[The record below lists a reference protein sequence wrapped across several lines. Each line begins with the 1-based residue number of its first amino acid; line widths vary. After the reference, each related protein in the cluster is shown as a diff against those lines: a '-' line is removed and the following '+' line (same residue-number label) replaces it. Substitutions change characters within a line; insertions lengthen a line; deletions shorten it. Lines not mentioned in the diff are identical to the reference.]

1 MIVMYNLA
9 LTLHL
14 HALSILENENQ
25 QQQRTVEQQQQQQQQ
40 QQQRATTSTTAAN
53 TTNECN
59 NNIQQQQSKSTTM
72 FLRARKL
79 YELAFEM
86 HLDES
91 GSSSSCVDVSL
102 LFTLALIN
110 NLGLVYDV
118 LGETQRS
125 RTCFKNMFGTMMYLM
140 DSQHNIHTN
149 AHVTNSD
156 DDNDNDDDEYLSSSS
171 RSQHR
176 SGIIKEWDGLLS
188 NVMEILFQQHSL
200 AAAPA
205 A

>member
-14 HALSILENENQ
+14 HALSIGNDGASGNGRVDTTNNNDTHE
-25 QQQRTVEQQQQQQQQ
+25 TP
-40 QQQRATTSTTAAN
+40 TSTPASASHG
-53 TTNECN
+53 E
-59 NNIQQQQSKSTTM
+59 KAM
-72 FLRARKL
+72 KLFWRARKL
-79 YELAFEM
+79 YEMSFEM

-91 GSSSSCVDVSL
+91 CDVSL

-125 RTCFKNMFGTMMYLM
+125 QTCFKNMFSTMMCLT
-140 DSQHNIHTN
+140 DSN
-149 AHVTNSD
+149 
-156 DDNDNDDDEYLSSSS
+156 E
-171 RSQHR
+171 SQT
-176 SGIIKEWDGLLS
+176 IKEWDGLLS
-188 NVMEILFQQHSL
+188 NVMDILFKQHDDI
-200 AAAPA
+200 AAPA